1 MAMSL
6 FFYFLMKCLD
16 ILMTSFLERKCS
28 TISKHSDNESSPPIN
43 STSKNLKDKFVAMS
57 SKQKELYNKT
67 KVIMYFHL
75 KSELP
80 SKEEILTQPPLK
92 KSDEKGVKERRKNLP
107 ECLEQELVDW
117 NPKKETESN
126 DKETAITITEDGDR
140 KASRNAMSQTKE
152 LESEIK
158 KLQNENK
165 KILQLAESLQ
175 AVSDASREV
184 AKTAMKQEQQ
194 LIQCKQMLDLK
205 IKQLHFYRQTA
216 KPNAFHRSV
225 PQKFFQKY
233 FLKNIFVHFFC

>member
-1 MAMSL
+1 
-6 FFYFLMKCLD
+6 
-16 ILMTSFLERKCS
+16 
-28 TISKHSDNESSPPIN
+28 
-43 STSKNLKDKFVAMS
+43 DKFVAMS

-80 SKEEILTQPPLK
+80 SKEESLTQPPLK

-140 KASRNAMSQTKE
+140 KASRNDKTKHKETMSQTKE

-165 KILQLAESLQ
+165 KILDESM
-175 AVSDASREV
+175 SRYS
-184 AKTAMKQEQQ
+184 QSS
-194 LIQCKQMLDLK
+194 
-205 IKQLHFYRQTA
+205 
-216 KPNAFHRSV
+216 N
-225 PQKFFQKY
+225 
-233 FLKNIFVHFFC
+233 